1 MRLRPDDSPLASAA
15 KALATPSWHLGS
27 ARQTLA
33 SLRAP
38 RDVFDHGNNAPT
50 VLLVHGFLTRPGCLS
65 AAGERLAER
74 FNVAYAPV
82 FPHWNTG
89 SVAGS
94 AALLRRKIRMI
105 LCEREKNGDLS
116 VVAHSLG
123 GLIALE
129 ALKESVRVRTLAT
142 LATPFGGSPQARLAA
157 PFSAGARDIGD
168 WGRNAAPWADKPMD
182 RLECHV
188 SGQDSVVP
196 PENQLPPP
204 WMEPDAVVRHEGF
217 QHFDFLL
224 GPKAAAFADGLLRDA

>member
-1 MRLRPDDSPLASAA
+1 M
-15 KALATPSWHLGS
+15 
-27 ARQTLA
+27 
-33 SLRAP
+33 
-38 RDVFDHGNNAPT
+38 
-50 VLLVHGFLTRPGCLS
+50 

-94 AALLRRKIRMI
+94 AALLRRKIRAI
-105 LCEREKNGDLS
+105 LDERERNGDLS
-116 VVAHSLG
+116 IVAHSLG

-129 ALKESVRVRTLAT
+129 ALKDSVRVRTMAT
-142 LATPFGGSPQARLAA
+142 LAAPFGGSPQARLAA
-157 PFSAGARDIGD
+157 PFSAGARDIGA
-168 WGRNAAPWADKPMD
+168 WAGNAAPWAERPMD

-188 SGQDSVVP
+188 SEQDSVVP

-204 WMEPDAVVRHEGF
+204 WMAPDVVVRHEGF
-217 QHFDFLL
+217 QHFDFLV